1 LRRYSE
7 VVRRMRDPDVFSADA
22 VAAINQNPLRGH
34 VDSTLVGRCRLIP
47 PQIDPRLTAL
57 GFSA

>member
-1 LRRYSE
+1 
-7 VVRRMRDPDVFSADA
+7 MRDPDVFSADA

>member
-22 VAAINQNPLRGH
+22 VGAINANPLRGH
-34 VDSTLVGRCRLIP
+34 VGSTLVRAL
-47 PQIDPRLTAL
+47 QVDPAPD
-57 GFSA
+57 